1 VIENTEFTNNSAG
14 DEGGAIYVEAF
25 LGNNIL
31 SLNTCTLRDNFA
43 A

>member
-1 VIENTEFTNNSAG
+1 MIKDTEFANNSAG

-25 LGNNIL
+25 LGNNLL
-31 SLNTCTLRDNFA
+31 SLDGCTLRDNIA